1 MTVRPSS
8 PNHRRIKLQL
18 IENFVNKLELGKPI
32 SFKRLTM
39 FPFTGLAGRSIDY
52 LTLDEAHKD
61 GSASVSEVSETGSV
75 PDLRFLNNGDK
86 PVFLLDGEE
95 LLGAKQ
101 NRILNLSI
109 LVPGNSEIN
118 IPVSCVEQG
127 RWSYN
132 SDYFRSSDRSYFSKG
147 RAKKARM
154 VSNSLSGGMSAR
166 SDQGEVWRDVAEK
179 TASFS
184 VNSASDAMSDVFEA
198 ERGRI
203 DEFVENIHHIPEQA
217 GALFAIDGEVAG
229 FDAFDKPSTLRK
241 LLPKLVRSYAL
252 DALEGH
258 HQRPPIIGVD
268 TINEFLKIL
277 SSGDINCS
285 PSAGMGEDYRFKG
298 DALAGGALINDGDVI
313 HLCAFP
319 LKPEADEHHR
329 NFRSGM
335 TRASYRRREH

>member
-1 MTVRPSS
+1 
-8 PNHRRIKLQL
+8 
-18 IENFVNKLELGKPI
+18 
-32 SFKRLTM
+32 M
-39 FPFTGLAGRSIDY
+39 FPFAGVTGRSIDY

-61 GSASVSEVSETGSV
+61 GSASVSEVSESGSV

-109 LVPGNSEIN
+109 LVPENSEIN

-132 SDYFRSSDRSYFSKG
+132 SDHFRSSDRSYFSKG

-154 VSNSLSGGMSAR
+154 VSNSLSGGMAAR

-179 TASFS
+179 AAAFS
-184 VNSASDAMSDVFEA
+184 VNSDSDAMSDIFEA

-203 DEFVENIHHIPEQA
+203 DEFVESIHPVPEQA

-229 FDAFDKPSTLRK
+229 FDAFDKPSTLLK

-258 HQRPPIIGVD
+258 HQRPSIIGVD
-268 TINEFLKIL
+268 TISEFLKIL

-298 DALAGGALINDGDVI
+298 DAIAGGALINDDDVI

-319 LKPEADEHHR
+319 LKPEADEFHR

-335 TRASYRRREH
+335 TRASYRRRKH

>member
-1 MTVRPSS
+1 M
-8 PNHRRIKLQL
+8 QL
-18 IENFVNKLELGKPI
+18 IESFVNKLELGKPI

-39 FPFTGLAGRSIDY
+39 FPFAGLKGRSIDY

-61 GSASVSEVSETGSV
+61 GSASVSEVSESGSV

-109 LVPGNSEIN
+109 LVPENSEID

-132 SDYFRSSDRSYFSKG
+132 SDHFRSSDRSYFSKG

-154 VSNSLSGGMSAR
+154 VSNSLSGGMAAR

-179 TASFS
+179 AAAFS

-198 ERGRI
+198 ESGRI
-203 DEFVENIHHIPEQA
+203 DEFVENIHSVPEQA

-229 FDAFDKPSTLRK
+229 FDAFDKPSTLLK

-258 HQRPPIIGVD
+258 HQRPSIIGVD
-268 TINEFLKIL
+268 TISEFLKIL

-298 DALAGGALINDGDVI
+298 DAIAGGALINDDDVI

-335 TRASYRRREH
+335 TRASYRRRKH

>member
-1 MTVRPSS
+1 
-8 PNHRRIKLQL
+8 
-18 IENFVNKLELGKPI
+18 
-32 SFKRLTM
+32 M

-61 GSASVSEVSETGSV
+61 GSASVSEVSESGSV

-109 LVPGNSEIN
+109 LVPENSEIN

-132 SDYFRSSDRSYFSKG
+132 SDHFRSSDRSYFSKG

-154 VSNSLSGGMSAR
+154 VSNSLSAGMAAR

-179 TASFS
+179 AAAFS

-198 ERGRI
+198 ESGRI
-203 DEFVENIHHIPEQA
+203 DEFVENIHSVPEQA

-229 FDAFDKPSTLRK
+229 FDAFDKPSTLLK

-258 HQRPPIIGVD
+258 HQRPSIIGVD
-268 TINEFLKIL
+268 TISEFLKIL

-298 DALAGGALINDGDVI
+298 DAIAGGALINDDDVI

-319 LKPEADEHHR
+319 LKPEADEFHR

-335 TRASYRRREH
+335 TRASYRRRKH

>member
-1 MTVRPSS
+1 M
-8 PNHRRIKLQL
+8 QL

-61 GSASVSEVSETGSV
+61 GSASVSEVSESGSV

-109 LVPGNSEIN
+109 LVPENSEIN

-132 SDYFRSSDRSYFSKG
+132 SDHFRSSDRSYFSKG

-154 VSNSLSGGMSAR
+154 VSNSLSGGMAAR

-179 TASFS
+179 AAAFS

-198 ERGRI
+198 ESGRI
-203 DEFVENIHHIPEQA
+203 DEFVENIHSVPEQA

-229 FDAFDKPSTLRK
+229 FDAFDKPSTLLK

-258 HQRPPIIGVD
+258 HQRPSIIGVD
-268 TINEFLKIL
+268 TISEFLKIL

-298 DALAGGALINDGDVI
+298 DAIAGGALINDDDVI

-319 LKPEADEHHR
+319 LKPEADEFHR

-335 TRASYRRREH
+335 TRASYRRRKH